1 MQVKR
6 KDESAAAEE
15 EERTVSIIASLLL
28 NCSKQASGGGR
39 LAGHA
44 HCGAGCQCG
53 ELPLRAHTVNVAHHL
68 AGAFNVHSHAPPPTH
83 PHPTLTPHPPPTHPR
98 TQTRPGA
105 HTHTTPAPLPLQVLP
120 QVHPARLERRGL
132 HQGGSTRRC
141 ITLSPSVGSK
151 GGACS
156 RTLCCR
162 AWRRAIPAPNL
173 PLNRHPSVLATI
185 HVAAAA
191 ATAGAAAAARACH
204 TRYVF
209 KLASAPCITAPPYC
223 CLPADSAHAAA
234 RGTAHGAPA
243 ALRGGAARRAAL
255 GGQQGV
261 HGPAGKAV

>member
-1 MQVKR
+1 MVGTNR
-6 KDESAAAEE
+6 SLPAAADNAGSEGRPGRCVSALAPSNSGLVGSLPLT
-15 EERTVSIIASLLL
+15 RTAPSCSNRPAASLPPG
-28 NCSKQASGGGR
+28 QP
-39 LAGHA
+39 
-44 HCGAGCQCG
+44 Q
-53 ELPLRAHTVNVAHHL
+53 
-68 AGAFNVHSHAPPPTH
+68 PPP
-83 PHPTLTPHPPPTHPR
+83 PPIPNPPPTHPR